1 LMKDS
6 TSCINA
12 MQPEE
17 TRLVAANFDH
27 TIGVKTPEVP
37 TLTCSDLL
45 SAYRLSQNLTRTRTG
60 AYKYD
65 PADTADIHRRLTVN
79 SRRIFEKLSSPRKEN
94 KGPYVPNRDIMKLFT
109 NTPEAREREQLAME
123 NEEFLHRHK
132 PTYQREGEFFSA
144 QNPDLV
150 EKFQTTHEYIKNVY
164 RHSKDNLLPP
174 GDEMA
179 DLHDRVKHF
188 CGVKN
193 EELLEKLKV
202 IEERVRNQEWSGR
215 VKDTREKMNK
225 LYDENREFLENMKK
239 RQEKKVNDLLED
251 NKELIESI
259 KRKAADTK
267 DVIEV
272 RSREFDAMME
282 KTVCEAI

>member
-1 LMKDS
+1 
-6 TSCINA
+6 

-132 PTYQREGEFFSA
+132 PTYRREGEFFSA
-144 QNPDLV
+144 QNPDMV
-150 EKFQTTHEYIKNVY
+150 ERFQTTHEYIKNVY

-239 RQEKKVNDLLED
+239 RQEKK
-251 NKELIESI
+251 ELIESI

-282 KTVCEAI
+282 K

>member
-1 LMKDS
+1 V
-6 TSCINA
+6 
-12 MQPEE
+12 QE
-17 TRLVAANFDH
+17 TRLVAATFDH
-27 TIGVKTPEVP
+27 TVVVKTPEVP

-45 SAYRLSQNLTRTRTG
+45 TAYRLSQNLTRSRSG

-123 NEEFLHRHK
+123 NEELIHRHK
-132 PTYQREGEFFSA
+132 PTYQREGEFFMPE
-144 QNPDLV
+144 NPDML

-164 RHSKDNLLPP
+164 RHSKDNLIPP
-174 GDEMA
+174 GEDMA
-179 DLHDRVKHF
+179 NVHDRVKHF

-202 IEERVRNQEWSGR
+202 IEERVRSQEWSGR
-215 VKDTREKMNK
+215 VKDTREKMSR
-225 LYDENREFLENMKK
+225 LYDENKEFLRKMRE

-251 NKELIESI
+251 NKELIENI
-259 KRKAADTK
+259 KKSAAETK
-267 DVIEV
+267 DVLEE
-272 RSREFDAMME
+272 RGKEFDAMME

>member
-1 LMKDS
+1 
-6 TSCINA
+6 

-65 PADTADIHRRLTVN
+65 PSDTADIHRRLTVN

-132 PTYQREGEFFSA
+132 PTYRREREQLAMENEEFLEEFLHRHKPTYQREGEFF
-144 QNPDLV
+144 
-150 EKFQTTHEYIKNVY
+150 
-164 RHSKDNLLPP
+164 
-174 GDEMA
+174 
-179 DLHDRVKHF
+179 
-188 CGVKN
+188 
-193 EELLEKLKV
+193 
-202 IEERVRNQEWSGR
+202 
-215 VKDTREKMNK
+215 
-225 LYDENREFLENMKK
+225 
-239 RQEKKVNDLLED
+239 
-251 NKELIESI
+251 
-259 KRKAADTK
+259 
-267 DVIEV
+267 
-272 RSREFDAMME
+272 
-282 KTVCEAI
+282 